1 MILACGTVLFRKY
14 SLQQAL
20 EWIKNA
26 GFDYVEPQA
35 TGPFCPHV
43 DVDKDDPAKFA
54 SLIRDMGFKGATA
67 LWASHGAILADPL
80 AVEYGKKCVEWA
92 AAAGIPEINL
102 GDGFKPNDM
111 SDDEALKL
119 LEESFAAILEVAEK
133 CKTYVAIEPHG
144 TYSLSEVGLIKLLSL
159 SKSPWLGINYD
170 TANIH
175 RASYVETVN
184 GVYLW
189 RSAGAK
195 SDEVKVLKSIV
206 DKVVHVHVKDV
217 LESDCV
223 ALGKGEVNVEGC
235 IKVLHAA
242 GYQGALSLET
252 EGNESL
258 ESTRAMIS
266 QSKRYLQN
274 TLQAVSQ

>member
-14 SLQQAL
+14 PLQQAL

-92 AAAGIPEINL
+92 AAAGIPGINL

-111 SDDEALKL
+111 SDDDALKL
-119 LEESFAAILEVAEK
+119 LEESLSAILDVAAK

-144 TYSLSEVGLIKLLSL
+144 TYSLSEEGLKKLLSL

-189 RSAGAK
+189 RSTGEK

-223 ALGKGEVNVEGC
+223 SLGKGEVNVKGC
-235 IKVLHAA
+235 IEVLHAA

-266 QSKRYLQN
+266 QSKRYLQK
-274 TLQAVSQ
+274 TLQALSQ